1 MIFLIF
7 PKKLFFSTELDL
19 ICTNNY
25 IDVSL
30 DVKDIFLIINTNNK
44 KIDLGGLSFYA
55 DTLKQT
61 ESNISWNASNIKLFP
76 DSHGD
81 VSGIIGR
88 YNHLVFFFKISI
100 FNFFSFK
107 YNLIRSVISNSFLFD
122 GFSILEYLITL
133 FVKKYKPTTAMLE
146 IFFLGFSKMSII

>member
-1 MIFLIF
+1 MIRFFLIFLIF
-7 PKKLFFSTELDL
+7 PKIILSTELNL

-25 IDVSL
+25 IDVRSL

-88 YNHLVFFFKISI
+88 YSGQLVLNFKKESDGKISSLS
-100 FNFFSFK
+100 FNCKKFEIKERRF
-107 YNLIRSVISNSFLFD
+107 
-122 GFSILEYLITL
+122 YLN
-133 FVKKYKPTTAMLE
+133 
-146 IFFLGFSKMSII
+146 